1 MSDINKGPE
10 MTPEMLRKGSDLAAQ
25 AALRAQQ
32 MQRKSAENKIPPEV
46 PARGDGGKAPE
57 IPPKRLNLKKNGPP
71 ETSPKPVPKQPPP
84 LPQKPAQHSIQNSP
98 QLLPKINDN
107 IRNSPQLVVR
117 APPTPQMQPKF
128 EKPIMAA
135 PQVVQK
141 FNDKPSPIALP
152 KFGEKI
158 TNSPQFTIRNQNSP
172 QLSQRQNISNSP
184 IPISNKPVPKPISPS
199 EDHSSEDALR
209 GIESGLRNME
219 RAMQEQMNLRSMEA
233 ASNHH
238 NLENLNFRPMDFGKR
253 AMGSS
258 ITSLDGSSQN
268 MRAIENLR
276 LGLNQNMRSMER
288 GFSMDQMRLENL
300 HLGNARIME
309 SNPNIRSAIEEMKMK
324 GIVEHNVRPVEHH
337 MRSLDRHLP
346 LELQYSRHRSQEIA
360 DFRDQF
366 RQLNNSGSPVA
377 SHTRQGALSRED
389 LRMRRRSSHDE
400 NQISQ
405 GVTGKI
411 TNANNRK
418 IEFVSHFLFT
428 FLILRR

>member
-1 MSDINKGPE
+1 MSDNNKGPE

-32 MQRKSAENKIPPEV
+32 IQRKSAESKVPPEV
-46 PARGDGGKAPE
+46 PARGDGGKAAPE

-71 ETSPKPVPKQPPP
+71 EISPKPVPKQPPP
-84 LPQKPAQHSIQNSP
+84 LPQKPVQSAIQNSP
-98 QLLPKINDN
+98 QVLPKLTDN
-107 IRNSPQLVVR
+107 IRNSPQLVR
-117 APPTPQMQPKF
+117 APPTPQMQAKF
-128 EKPIMAA
+128 EKPMMAA
-135 PQVVQK
+135 PQVMQK
-141 FNDKPSPIALP
+141 FNDKPSNSPIALP

-158 TNSPQFTIRNQNSP
+158 TNSPQFIIRNQNSP
-172 QLSQRQNISNSP
+172 QLNQRSNISNSP
-184 IPISNKPVPKPISPS
+184 IPLTNKVIPKPISPS

-219 RAMQEQMNLRSMEA
+219 RAMQEQMNLRSIEA

-238 NLENLNFRPMDFGKR
+238 NLENLNFRPMDFAKR
-253 AMGSS
+253 AMGS

-268 MRAIENLR
+268 MRAIENMR
-276 LGLNQNMRSMER
+276 VGLNQNMRSMER

-300 HLGNARIME
+300 HHGNPRIME

-337 MRSLDRHLP
+337 MRSLDRNLP

-366 RQLNNSGSPVA
+366 RQLNNGGNSAANSAANSIA
-377 SHTRQGALSRED
+377 SQPRPGGLSRED
-389 LRMRRRSSHDE
+389 LRIRRRSSHDE

-405 GVTGKI
+405 GVPGKTI
-411 TNANNRK
+411 GRSN
-418 IEFVSHFLFT
+418 FSQPFDLCY
-428 FLILRR
+428 

>member
-1 MSDINKGPE
+1 MSELNKGPE

-32 MQRKSAENKIPPEV
+32 MQRKSAESKIPPEV

-71 ETSPKPVPKQPPP
+71 ETSPKPVSKQPPP
-84 LPQKPAQHSIQNSP
+84 LPQKPVNSAMQNSP
-98 QLLPKINDN
+98 QLLPKLNEN
-107 IRNSPQLVVR
+107 IRNSPQLGVR
-117 APPTPQMQPKF
+117 APPTPQMPSKF

-135 PQVVQK
+135 PQVVQQ
-141 FNDKPSPIALP
+141 FNDRPSNSP
-152 KFGEKI
+152 KFDEKI
-158 TNSPQFTIRNQNSP
+158 TNSPQFTTRNQNAP
-172 QLSQRQNISNSP
+172 LNQQRANISNSP
-184 IPISNKPVPKPISPS
+184 MPIANKAIPKPISPSS

-219 RAMQEQMNLRSMEA
+219 RAMQEQMNLRSIEA

-238 NLENLNFRPMDFGKR
+238 NMENMNFRPMDFAKR
-253 AMGSS
+253 AMGS

-300 HLGNARIME
+300 HQGNQRIME

-324 GIVEHNVRPVEHH
+324 GIVEHNNVRPVEHH
-337 MRSLDRHLP
+337 MRSLDRNLP

-366 RQLNNSGSPVA
+366 RQMNNGGNSIPVQPRQSG
-377 SHTRQGALSRED
+377 LSRED
-389 LRMRRRSSHDE
+389 LRIRRRSSHDE

-405 GVTGKI
+405 GVPGKI
-411 TNANNRK
+411 L
-418 IEFVSHFLFT
+418 VS
-428 FLILRR
+428 

>member
-32 MQRKSAENKIPPEV
+32 MQRKSADSKIPPEV

-84 LPQKPAQHSIQNSP
+84 LPQKPVQSAAQNSP
-98 QLLPKINDN
+98 QVLPKLTDN
-107 IRNSPQLVVR
+107 IRNSPQLVR
-117 APPTPQMQPKF
+117 APPTPQMQSKF
-128 EKPIMAA
+128 EKPIMAP
-135 PQVVQK
+135 PQVIQK
-141 FNDKPSPIALP
+141 FNDKLSNSPIALP

-158 TNSPQFTIRNQNSP
+158 TNSPQFIIRSQNSP
-172 QLSQRQNISNSP
+172 QLNQRSNISNSP
-184 IPISNKPVPKPISPS
+184 IPLTNKAIPKPISPS

-219 RAMQEQMNLRSMEA
+219 RAMQEQMNLRSIEA

-238 NLENLNFRPMDFGKR
+238 NHENLNFRPMDFTKR
-253 AMGSS
+253 AMGS

-300 HLGNARIME
+300 HHGNPRIME

-324 GIVEHNVRPVEHH
+324 GIVEHNNVRPVEHH
-337 MRSLDRHLP
+337 MRSLDRNLP

-366 RQLNNSGSPVA
+366 RQLNNSGNSGNSVA
-377 SHTRQGALSRED
+377 NSIASQPRPGGLSRED
-389 LRMRRRSSHDE
+389 LRIRRRSSHDE

-405 GVTGKI
+405 GVPGKI
-411 TNANNRK
+411 SL
-418 IEFVSHFLFT
+418 VH
-428 FLILRR
+428 